1 MICERVLVCA
11 CCVCLC
17 ASVCVRWGE
26 NRVGWERSKHGHK
39 TPSHFSL
46 TPSLQWYILIERL
59 LVLCKSMYPLKNQNL
74 IPLKKKTLKVVLVSR
89 IGYGR
94 GVRSCS
100 LDHLKEL
107 VSLLSLEWNHCL
119 DLFFVMSFSFFL
131 PFFFKSICLFIYGC
145 AGSSFLCEGFL

>member
-1 MICERVLVCA
+1 MVT
-11 CCVCLC
+11 
-17 ASVCVRWGE
+17 
-26 NRVGWERSKHGHK
+26 K
-39 TPSHFSL
+39 HFSL

-74 IPLKKKTLKVVLVSR
+74 IPLKKKTVKVVLVSR

-119 DLFFVMSFSFFL
+119 DLFFVMSFSFF
-131 PFFFKSICLFIYGC
+131 KAVLFSQSY
-145 AGSSFLCEGFL
+145 